1 MKRRR
6 RSERATRAPLAVS
19 LSLGVALAAAL
30 AVGSCV
36 LAIQTDYVAE
46 DGTRVIHVEVER
58 FKFTPQRI
66 RVRQGER
73 VRLVFTS
80 RDTRHGVVIAEYG
93 IYEDE
98 IPPRGKGEVAVEVTA
113 DRPGTFTY
121 RCAHLCGA
129 GHAMMRG
136 LLVVEPAEER
146 QGSGPGHR

>member
-1 MKRRR
+1 MKRRQ
-6 RSERATRAPLAVS
+6 RSERASRAPLAVS

-30 AVGSCV
+30 AVGSCA
-36 LAIQTDYVAE
+36 LATQMDFVAE
-46 DGTRVIHVEVER
+46 DGTHVIHVEVER
-58 FKFTPQRI
+58 FEFTPQRI

-73 VRLVFTS
+73 VRLVFSS
-80 RDTRHGVVIAEYG
+80 RDTRHGVAIAEFG

-98 IPPRGKGEVAVEVTA
+98 IPPRGKGEVAVEFTA

>member
-6 RSERATRAPLAVS
+6 RSERASRAPLAVS
-19 LSLGVALAAAL
+19 LSLGVALAAVL
-30 AVGSCV
+30 AVGACA
-36 LAIQTDYVAE
+36 LATQMDYMAE
-46 DGTRVIHVEVER
+46 DGTHVIHVEVER
-58 FKFTPQRI
+58 FEFIPQRI

-98 IPPRGKGEVAVEVTA
+98 IPPRGKGEVAVEFTA

>member
-6 RSERATRAPLAVS
+6 RRESESRVPLAVR
-19 LSLGVALAAAL
+19 LGAALAAAL
-30 AVGSCV
+30 AVGSCA

-46 DGTRVIHVEVER
+46 DGTHVIHVEVER
-58 FKFTPQRI
+58 FKFIPERI
-66 RVRQGER
+66 QVRQGER

-80 RDTRHGVVIAEYG
+80 RDTRHGVAIAEYG

-98 IPPRGKGEVAVEVTA
+98 IPPRRKGEVALEFTP
-113 DRPGTFTY
+113 DRPGTFIY

-146 QGSGPGHR
+146 QGSGP

>member
-6 RSERATRAPLAVS
+6 RRESTSRAPLAVS
-19 LSLGVALAAAL
+19 LGAAL
-30 AVGSCV
+30 VVGSCA
-36 LAIQTDYVAE
+36 LATQMDYVAE
-46 DGTRVIHVEVER
+46 DGTHVIHVEVER
-58 FKFTPQRI
+58 FEFIPQRI
-66 RVRQGER
+66 HVRQGER

-80 RDTRHGVVIAEYG
+80 RDTRHGVAIAEYG

-98 IPPRGKGEVAVEVTA
+98 IPPRGKGAVAVEFTA

-136 LLVVEPAEER
+136 LLVVEPAEKR
-146 QGSGPGHR
+146 QGSGP

>member
-1 MKRRR
+1 MKRWRHGE
-6 RSERATRAPLAVS
+6 SESWAALVVS
-19 LSLGVALAAAL
+19 LAAAL
-30 AVGSCV
+30 ALGSCA

-58 FKFTPQRI
+58 FEFIPQRI
-66 RVRQGER
+66 HVRQGER

-80 RDTRHGVVIAEYG
+80 RDTRHGVAIAEYG

-98 IPPRGKGEVAVEVTA
+98 IPPRGKGEAAVEFTA

-121 RCAHLCGA
+121 RCAHVCGA

-136 LLVVEPAEER
+136 LLVVEPMEGR
-146 QGSGPGHR
+146 QGSDP

>member
-1 MKRRR
+1 MKRWRQR
-6 RSERATRAPLAVS
+6 ESESWARLAVS
-19 LSLGVALAAAL
+19 LAAAL
-30 AVGSCV
+30 ALGSCA

-58 FKFTPQRI
+58 FEFIPQRI
-66 RVRQGER
+66 HVREGER

-80 RDTRHGVVIAEYG
+80 RDTRHGVAIAEYG

-98 IPPRGKGEVAVEVTA
+98 IPPRGKGEAVVEFTA

-136 LLVVEPAEER
+136 LLVVEPVEGR
-146 QGSGPGHR
+146 QGSSP

>member
-1 MKRRR
+1 MKRWRQME
-6 RSERATRAPLAVS
+6 SESWAPLAVS
-19 LSLGVALAAAL
+19 LAAAL
-30 AVGSCV
+30 ALGSCA

-58 FKFTPQRI
+58 FEFIPQRI
-66 RVRQGER
+66 HVREGER

-80 RDTRHGVVIAEYG
+80 RDTRHGVAIAEYG

-98 IPPRGKGEVAVEVTA
+98 IPPRGKGEAVVEFTA

-136 LLVVEPAEER
+136 LLVVEPVEGR
-146 QGSGPGHR
+146 QGSGP

>member
-1 MKRRR
+1 MGTGGEHPDRAGGRRR
-6 RSERATRAPLAVS
+6 RPRHEPGRR
-19 LSLGVALAAAL
+19 AAAL
-30 AVGSCV
+30 ALGSCA

-58 FKFTPQRI
+58 FEFIPQRI
-66 RVRQGER
+66 HVREGER

-80 RDTRHGVVIAEYG
+80 RDTRHGVAIAEYG

-98 IPPRGKGEVAVEVTA
+98 IPPRGKGEAVVEFTA

-136 LLVVEPAEER
+136 LLVVEPVEGR
-146 QGSGPGHR
+146 QGSGP

>member
-6 RSERATRAPLAVS
+6 RSERASRALLAVS
-19 LSLGVALAAAL
+19 MGVALAAAL
-30 AVGSCV
+30 VVGSCALV
-36 LAIQTDYVAE
+36 TQTDYVTA

-58 FKFTPQRI
+58 FEFIPQRI

-80 RDTRHGVVIAEYG
+80 RDTRHGVAIAEYN

-98 IPPRGKGEVAVEVTA
+98 IPPRGKGEVAVEFTPH
-113 DRPGTFTY
+113 RPGTFTY
-121 RCAHLCGA
+121 RCARLCGA

-146 QGSGPGHR
+146 

>member
-6 RSERATRAPLAVS
+6 HRESASRAPLAVT
-19 LSLGVALAAAL
+19 LGAARAAAL
-30 AVGSCV
+30 AVGSCAL
-36 LAIQTDYVAE
+36 LATQTDYLAE
-46 DGTRVIHVEVER
+46 DGTHVIHVEVER
-58 FKFTPQRI
+58 FEFIPQRI
-66 RVRQGER
+66 QVQQGER

-80 RDTRHGVVIAEYG
+80 RDTRHGVAIAEYG

-98 IPPRGKGEVAVEVTA
+98 IPPRGKGEAAVEFTA

-136 LLVVEPAEER
+136 LLVVEPAEGR
-146 QGSGPGHR
+146 PGSGR

>member
-1 MKRRR
+1 MKRQRR
-6 RSERATRAPLAVS
+6 RESASWAPPLAVS
-19 LSLGVALAAAL
+19 LGAAL
-30 AVGSCV
+30 AVASCALV
-36 LAIQTDYVAE
+36 TQMEYVAP
-46 DGTRVIHVEVER
+46 DGTHVIGVEVER
-58 FKFTPQRI
+58 FEFIPQRI

-98 IPPRGKGEVAVEVTA
+98 IPPRGKGEVAVEFTA

-146 QGSGPGHR
+146 